1 MEYISGYDKWKTT
14 PPDEPETVYC
24 VKCRDEICKGDALY
38 TVNGWMCED
47 CLKLEEEE
55 KEE

>member
-1 MEYISGYDKWKTT
+1 MEHIPGYDKWKTT

-24 VKCRDEICKGDALY
+24 VKCRDEICKRDALY